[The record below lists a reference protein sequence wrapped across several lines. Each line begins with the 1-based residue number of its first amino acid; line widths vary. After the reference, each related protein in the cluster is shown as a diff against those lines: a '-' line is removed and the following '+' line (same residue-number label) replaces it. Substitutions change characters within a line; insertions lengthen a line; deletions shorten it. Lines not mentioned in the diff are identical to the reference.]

1 MANRPDPAWAG
12 RGGGAVAD
20 EPAFDFDAVFDPDDY
35 LYFYEP
41 MLTPERTQREVALIW
56 TLLGLRP
63 GQAVLDLACGH
74 GRVAVPLAAM
84 GVRVT
89 GLDRSPGFL
98 ARAREAAT
106 RQGVEVE
113 WVEGDM
119 RRLPWRDRFDAAFNV
134 FTSFGYFVDE
144 ENLEVL
150 RQVAAALRPGGRFL
164 LETQHRD
171 ALLARFAPFNVVE
184 RGDDFLIDAHRWDPV
199 TGRVVTQRTVIRQ
212 GRVRRGRFFVRLY
225 TPAELGALLR
235 QAGLEPVGF
244 YDENGAP
251 LSPESRRLVAVARK
265 PAGAGGAKAGGRGRD
280 AAPQEGGGAAAP
292 GGAAAR
298 PGPGASGRPG
308 APQGSG
314 ASAGRGAPPGSDA
327 PGGRRAPQGSGA
339 AEGRD
344 APEGSGASEGRD
356 APKGF
361 GASEG
366 GDAPEGSG
374 ASDGRSPQEGDEP
387 AATGAVPPAL
397 VPAPL
402 AAFLHLYHRGRFF
415 ESHEVLEEAWRRCR
429 SDFYHGLII
438 LAAAFVRRDR
448 GTPRGVRRNLAKAR
462 RYLERYRPHYLG
474 IDVEAI
480 LAFADQKI
488 RAVERAGD
496 PEGDALRRLVP
507 DLPLPVHPGWVRGDE
522 PEWDDARSDSR
533 PGAG

>member
-1 MANRPDPAWAG
+1 M
-12 RGGGAVAD
+12 AD

-98 ARAREAAT
+98 ARAREAAA

-265 PAGAGGAKAGGRGRD
+265 PAGAGGAEAGGRGRD
-280 AAPQEGGGAAAP
+280 AAPQDGGGAAAP

-314 ASAGRGAPPGSDA
+314 AS
-327 PGGRRAPQGSGA
+327 
-339 AEGRD
+339 E
-344 APEGSGASEGRD
+344 
-356 APKGF
+356 
-361 GASEG
+361 
-366 GDAPEGSG
+366 
-374 ASDGRSPQEGDEP
+374 GRSPREGDEL

-480 LAFADQKI
+480 LAFADRQI

-522 PEWDDARSDSR
+522 PEWDDARSDPR
-533 PGAG
+533 AGGRLTTATP

>member
-1 MANRPDPAWAG
+1 M
-12 RGGGAVAD
+12 AD

-98 ARAREAAT
+98 ARAREAAA

-265 PAGAGGAKAGGRGRD
+265 PAGAGGAEAGGRGRG

-314 ASAGRGAPPGSDA
+314 AS
-327 PGGRRAPQGSGA
+327 
-339 AEGRD
+339 E
-344 APEGSGASEGRD
+344 
-356 APKGF
+356 
-361 GASEG
+361 
-366 GDAPEGSG
+366 
-374 ASDGRSPQEGDEP
+374 GRSPREGDEP